1 MVLTDTHCHLDFNWF
16 DTDRELVIQRAK
28 TEGLDRILNPGIDL
42 DSSRRAIQIAEA
54 YDLVHAAV
62 GLHPNDAEKWD
73 NRSLSEFRE
82 LALNPGVVAIGEIGL
97 DYYRNRAT
105 QDLQLNVFR
114 EQLGLAAE
122 LALPVIVHNRDA
134 STDTVQILCA
144 WQDELSRAGSPLA
157 DRPGV
162 LHAFSGSLEDA
173 QQVMDHRFMLGVDGP
188 LTYQNADG
196 LRNVISAVS
205 LDYLLVETDSPFLTP
220 HPFRGSRNEPKN
232 VKYVV
237 GKLAEINNL
246 PVSTVEEKT
255 TANACRIFQW

>member
-1 MVLTDTHCHLDFNWF
+1 MTLTDTHCHLDFNWF
-16 DTDRELVIQRAK
+16 DTDRELVVERAK
-28 TEGLDRILNPGIDL
+28 TAGLKRILNPGIDL
-42 DSSRRAIQIAEA
+42 ESSRRATQLAEA
-54 YDLVHAAV
+54 FDLVHAAV

-73 NRSLSEFRE
+73 NRSLSELRE

-97 DYYRNRAT
+97 DYYHNRAT
-105 QDLQLNVFR
+105 QDLQLKVFR
-114 EQLGLAAE
+114 EQLDLAAE

-134 STDTVQILCA
+134 SADTVQVLCA
-144 WQDELSRAGSPLA
+144 WQDELSRTGSLLA

-173 QQVMDHRFMLGVDGP
+173 QRVIDHRFMLGVDGP
-188 LTYQNADG
+188 LTYRNADG
-196 LRNVISAVS
+196 LRSVIASVPME
-205 LDYLLVETDSPFLTP
+205 YILVETDSPFLTP

-237 GKLAEINNL
+237 GKLAEINDL

-255 TANACRIFQW
+255 TANAGRIFQW